1 MRGLSIQRRQNGV
14 LQKCP
19 PPILRSGSGSASANR
34 SSAKASRQSAAC
46 RFSGSRFSV
55 TGLTI
60 TGRAA
65 CLSAARPRAPSASTR
80 RYAGETGASVST
92 PSTDAQ
98 QRTAHTS
105 RRKPPRSSLFYSIRE
120 RMCRIDRLAQPLVKA
135 VCRAGLQSALIE
147 CRPQQREQ
155 CVLRQSDRR
164 FTAICGLFP
173 HGASRRRQERC
184 AEREIAVSQ
193 MRSQQTR

>member
-14 LQKCP
+14 LRKCP

-34 SSAKASRQSAAC
+34 SSANVSRRKARC
-46 RFSGSRFSV
+46 RVSESRFSV
-55 TGLTI
+55 AGLTI

-65 CLSAARPRAPSASTR
+65 CLQHRPSAQTER
-80 RYAGETGASVST
+80 QYAQISRGDRCVRLHTEHR
-92 PSTDAQ
+92 PQ
-98 QRTAHTS
+98 ERTAHTS

-135 VCRAGLQSALIE
+135 VCRAGPQSALIE

-164 FTAICGLFP
+164 FTAICGLLP

-184 AEREIAVSQ
+184 AEREIAISQ

>member
-1 MRGLSIQRRQNGV
+1 M
-14 LQKCP
+14 
-19 PPILRSGSGSASANR
+19 
-34 SSAKASRQSAAC
+34 SAADSPFGIGKCKRKQVVCEGIAAERRLQIFGQPFFRC
-46 RFSGSRFSV
+46 RFDDNGQGSLPER
-55 TGLTI
+55 
-60 TGRAA
+60 R
-65 CLSAARPRAPSASTR
+65 PSAHAER
-80 RYAGETGASVST
+80 QYAQISRGDGCVRLHTEHR
-92 PSTDAQ
+92 PQ
-98 QRTAHTS
+98 ERTAHTS

-120 RMCRIDRLAQPLVKA
+120 RMCRINRLAEPLVKA
-135 VCRAGLQSALIE
+135 VCRAGPQSALIE

-164 FTAICGLFP
+164 FTSICGLLP

>member
-1 MRGLSIQRRQNGV
+1 MPAADSEHRRGERQREQVVREGIAAERRLQIFGQAFFRHWLDDNG
-14 LQKCP
+14 Q
-19 PPILRSGSGSASANR
+19 GGGF
-34 SSAKASRQSAAC
+34 QH
-46 RFSGSRFSV
+46 
-55 TGLTI
+55 
-60 TGRAA
+60 
-65 CLSAARPRAPSASTR
+65 RAPAR
-80 RYAGETGASVST
+80 AERQYAQISRGDRCVRLHTEHR
-92 PSTDAQ
+92 PQ

-135 VCRAGLQSALIE
+135 VCRAGPQSALIE

-164 FTAICGLFP
+164 FTAICGLLP